1 MPQLITRDHNEITDL
16 SWIETIWQQPVQRL
30 FWLYNVP
37 HHCLRGNHRHQKC
50 RMVLHCVVGSV
61 DVYVQTP
68 EGDCRYTLSSNNEYL
83 FLEAEDWRLMHQ
95 FSVNA
100 MLVVFADRSFRS
112 TIYFD
117 QPYRPVTVVERSA

>member
-37 HHCLRGNHRHQKC
+37 HHYLRGSHRHQKC

-68 EGDCRYTLSSNNEYL
+68 ERDCRYTLSSSNEYL
-83 FLEAEDWRLMHQ
+83 FLEAKDWRLMHQ

-100 MLVVFADRSFRS
+100 MLVVFADRSFRN